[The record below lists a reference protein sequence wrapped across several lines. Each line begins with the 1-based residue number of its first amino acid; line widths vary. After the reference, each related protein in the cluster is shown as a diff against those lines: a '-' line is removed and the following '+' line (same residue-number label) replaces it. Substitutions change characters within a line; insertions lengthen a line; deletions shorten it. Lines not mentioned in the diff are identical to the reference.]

1 MNAQATSAANRE
13 STPESLIVA
22 CLCAQWCVV
31 CNQWQANFQ
40 ALAQRIPRARMLWV
54 DVEDEHGALGDYEV
68 ESFPTLVVQRGP
80 WLLHGGPLPP
90 QIGVWRRLIEEF
102 ARLSAMEAAAVA
114 AKLAQTQ
121 PGLPDLRA
129 FVE

>member
-1 MNAQATSAANRE
+1 MNAQATSANRE

-54 DVEDEHGALGDYEV
+54 DVEDAHAALGDYEV
-68 ESFPTLVVQRGP
+68 ENFPTLVVQRGP

-90 QIGVWRRLIEEF
+90 QIGVWMRLVEEF
-102 ARLSAMEAAAVA
+102 ACLSADEAAAVA

-121 PGLPDLRA
+121 PELPDLRA
-129 FVE
+129 FAE